1 MKQPRTYKYLRLL
14 SIMILITLVMSA
26 CSSTVEGDKQ
36 SELIGT
42 ISAQSTWIAHLST
55 EVVQQEHTN
64 ASQWDAI
71 SYLSTQMP
79 FALGLITPIPP
90 GITLTPTPYAFN
102 AQEKGTTFTP
112 TPSLSIDIEYPPDTR
127 TGIDEIDIVIDAI
140 MSQNLETRLDLVRLT
155 TTACSTAD
163 GLGGPPKCEPDE
175 NDGTLVESFPVSSG
189 EGTYIRPESIKEVFD
204 FTVRGL
210 FAVYPVPDD
219 AYETD
224 YWPAGEYGIV
234 FTSED
239 GDYPHVI
246 TVLVEGGH
254 IVRLEFNPGWPP
266 FDLVWGKSDEFI
278 LSPIR

>member
-1 MKQPRTYKYLRLL
+1 MEQPRTLKYLKIL
-14 SIMILITLVMSA
+14 SIMMLIAHIIAA

-36 SELIGT
+36 SALVET

-55 EVVQQEHTN
+55 QVAQQEHTN

-79 FALGLITPIPP
+79 FALGLITSIPP
-90 GITLTPTPYAFN
+90 GITLTPTPYAF
-102 AQEKGTTFTP
+102 KGQGKGATFTP

-155 TTACSTAD
+155 TTACSTTD
-163 GLGGPPKCEPDE
+163 GLGGPPKCQPDE

-189 EGTYIRPESIKEVFD
+189 EGTHIRPESLKEVFD
-204 FTVRGL
+204 FSVRGL
-210 FAVYPVPDD
+210 MAVYPVPED
-219 AYETD
+219 AYEVD

-239 GDYPHVI
+239 GETPHVI
-246 TVLVEGGH
+246 TVLVEGGQ
-254 IVRLEFNPGWPP
+254 IVRLDFDPGWPP
-266 FDLVWGKSDEFI
+266 FEVVWGKSDEFI